1 VKVELGGVPETLLWT
16 LYNRS
21 IEARRP
27 DAILTDPQAVAL
39 VDVIDDPFAEH
50 FGRAFGA
57 QAQVEILRVRL

>member
-39 VDVIDDPFAEH
+39 VDVIDAVPPRLGAERLRLPR
-50 FGRAFGA
+50 GRG
-57 QAQVEILRVRL
+57 L